1 MSTGVGGQQVR
12 VLVTDWEFD
21 DLGVE
26 ERVLGE
32 AGLEVVAAQCR
43 TPEEVL
49 AAASDVGARALLVQ
63 YAPITDAVI
72 RGIEGLG
79 VVARYGVGVDNVDI
93 EAASTQGVWVCNVAD
108 YGDEEVATH
117 ASALALAA
125 ARGVHR
131 ADRDIRSG
139 TWDYKQSRPIHR
151 LSERSLG
158 VLGLGRIGRRVV
170 QLLGPYFG
178 RVLGADPYLPEEHW
192 PDGVVRRSVEE
203 LFAEADVLTLHMPLN
218 SETHHIVDDAR
229 LGLMREGSIVV
240 NTSRGGLVDAAALRR
255 ALDSGRLAA
264 AGLDVLEQEPPG
276 ADHPLIGHPQM
287 LMSPHI
293 AWFSAESEVILRTRA
308 AENVVAW
315 ATGEVPRYPVV
326 DPRSAAGR

>member
-1 MSTGVGGQQVR
+1 MSAASGGSPVR

-43 TPEEVL
+43 TPEEVIT
-49 AAASDVGARALLVQ
+49 AATACGARALLVQ
-63 YAPITDAVI
+63 YAPITAEVI

-79 VVARYGVGVDNVDI
+79 VVARYGVGVDNVDL
-93 EAASTQGVWVCNVAD
+93 EAATERGVWVCNVAD

-139 TWDYKQSRPIHR
+139 TWDYKRSRPVHR

-158 VLGLGRIGRRVV
+158 VLGLGRIGRRIVG
-170 QLLGPYFG
+170 LLGPYFG
-178 RVLGADPYLPEEHW
+178 QVLGADPYLPDEHW
-192 PDGVVRRSVEE
+192 PEGVIRRSVEE

-229 LGLMREGSIVV
+229 LALMREGSIIV

-255 ALDSGRLAA
+255 ALDSGRIAA

-293 AWFSAESEVILRTRA
+293 AWFSAESEIILRSRA

-315 ATGEVPRYPVV
+315 ASGDVPRYSVV
-326 DPRSAAGR
+326 DPRGDTDR